1 MHERETSSVAPLV
14 DSQAA
19 LWAAGVLFFGVGD
32 LLTTAVG
39 LQVGGVIERNVVP
52 AFLVGQYGLAAMFGL
67 KLLAFGGCYALWRV
81 VRRPHRLGV
90 PLGLSLLGVVVT
102 LWNLGVLLVAVP
114 S

>member
-1 MHERETSSVAPLV
+1 MHEREASSVAPLV

-19 LWAAGVLFFGVGD
+19 LWAAGILFFGVGD

-39 LQVGGVIERNVVP
+39 LQVGGVTERNVVP
-52 AFLVGQYGLAAMFGL
+52 AFLIGQYGLGAMFGL

-90 PLGLSLLGVVVT
+90 PLGLALLGIVVT
-102 LWNLGVLLVAVP
+102 LWNLGILLVAVP
-114 S
+114 P